1 MDGMEF
7 PNLNLLGDSFAQVSH
22 RSRGFKRERDSQ
34 RLIGGTSG
42 MHRSGGREG
51 MTIQL
56 RKEANVKHLQD

>member
-22 RSRGFKRERDSQ
+22 RSRGFKRERFAEINW
-34 RLIGGTSG
+34 RYIWNAPK
-42 MHRSGGREG
+42 RRPWK

-56 RKEANVKHLQD
+56 KKEANVKHLQD